1 MVQKFWV
8 TINFVRDCFK
18 FDFKNYYPKKP
29 QNGQQHGQQ
38 SAQLRQGGNFAIPQL
53 QNFGLK
59 FDSNGVPLTQN
70 PYEIAQAVRKMEE
83 CLKMLNSLQQQQK
96 GSFHGQPKP
105 INPNQRNQPVN
116 QNQMVNQGQ
125 IQQNQNQ
132 RFLIFWPMI
141 FNWTIFNQTSFKP

>member
-1 MVQKFWV
+1 MVWKFWV
-8 TINFVRDCFK
+8 ANNLVRNCFL
-18 FDFKNYYPKKP
+18 FDLKIVIPKKQ
-29 QNGQQHGQQ
+29 QNGQQHAQQ

-116 QNQMVNQGQ
+116 QNQIVNQGQ

-132 RFLIFWPMI
+132 RF
-141 FNWTIFNQTSFKP
+141 